1 MNSTTERETIKE
13 GFVMNLQAQLPTSSQ
28 DEILQNMQ
36 SWLTETLGDSAEF
49 MIPELAEMFL
59 EDAPP
64 LIAKIQE
71 GFALSNEKQVREAA
85 HTLKGSS
92 ASMGLHAF
100 SVHCKKIEAAAKS
113 SNLPE
118 AVKSFPHL
126 EAEYSQIKIVLE
138 QLVE

>member
-1 MNSTTERETIKE
+1 LKE
-13 GFVMNLQAQLPTSSQ
+13 GEMMNLQTQLPTSSR
-28 DEILQNMQ
+28 DEILKNMQ
-36 SWLTETLGDSAEF
+36 DWLTETLGDSAEF

-64 LIAKIQE
+64 LITKIQN
-71 GFALSNEKQVREAA
+71 GFELGNGNQVKEAA

-100 SVHCKKIEAAAKS
+100 SIHCKKIEMFAKS
-113 SNLPE
+113 GDLAES
-118 AVKSFPHL
+118 AKSFPNL
-126 EAEYSQIKIVLE
+126 EAEYAQVKIVLE